1 MNPNIAPCI
10 KVKLRSSID
19 KKAIVNPSNV
29 AGIILNKMAGLPICF
44 IWFILIP
51 NPPINNTV
59 TKAISLIYGDISK
72 VGWGIIFKNDGPINI
87 PNKIIPIRGGS
98 FIS

>member
-1 MNPNIAPCI
+1 MVLKQRDLPAAIMNPNIAPCT
-10 KVKLRSSID
+10 KVKLRNSID

-59 TKAISLIYGDISK
+59 TKLYSLMLKIYPK
-72 VGWGIIFKNDGPINI
+72 
-87 PNKIIPIRGGS
+87 
-98 FIS
+98 